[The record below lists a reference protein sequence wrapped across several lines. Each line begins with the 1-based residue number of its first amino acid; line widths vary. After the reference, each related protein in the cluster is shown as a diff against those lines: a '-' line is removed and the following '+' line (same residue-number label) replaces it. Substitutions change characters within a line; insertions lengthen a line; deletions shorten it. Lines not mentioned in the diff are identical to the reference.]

1 MVRCT
6 ILGAIDMTLN
16 GVNILDRAV
25 NFTGALALLSG
36 MVLGVA
42 FLVLQSL

>member
-1 MVRCT
+1 
-6 ILGAIDMTLN
+6 MTLR

-25 NFTGALALLSG
+25 NFTGAFALLSG